1 MYLPTR
7 PRHGFPARAVGLA
20 VLAFLAMA
28 LLAFGAWRGIGWWQ
42 GSRAVAALQ
51 PQVKLVSVYVTR
63 VLEYQFG
70 EESNITVGEFIQV
83 TENGLAEIEKATVA
97 IKAARGTDATTV
109 DKTVAYMGESQEL
122 LRALNRLARM
132 QVKVDTL
139 REQMERL
146 ELRAETATT
155 PAEQRAVREQL
166 AALLKSVVGVLG
178 EAQAQAEGTSKHL
191 ENLIGQQPWIQDT
204 FGKESAVPM
213 ALLQKSSDA
222 VSKSLGGGPERKQGL
237 GPAEHDG
244 RLPLAQPQQA
254 ARAVAL
260 TV

>member
-1 MYLPTR
+1 L
-7 PRHGFPARAVGLA
+7 AALALLAVG
-20 VLAFLAMA
+20 
-28 LLAFGAWRGIGWWQ
+28 LLAFGAWQAIGWWQ
-42 GSRAVAALQ
+42 GGRAVAALQ

-70 EESNITVGEFIQV
+70 EASNITVGEFIQV
-83 TENGLAEIEKATVA
+83 TENGLAEIEKATMAV
-97 IKAARGTDATTV
+97 KAARSTDAQTV

-139 REQMERL
+139 REQMDRL
-146 ELRAETATT
+146 EARADSANT

-166 AALLKSVVGVLG
+166 GTVLKSVLSVLG

-191 ENLIGQQPWIQDT
+191 DKLIVQQPWVQDT
-204 FGKESAVPM
+204 YGKESAVPL

-222 VSKSLGGGPERKQGL
+222 VSKSLGGSKDRKQGL
-237 GPAEHDG
+237 GPAEQHDKLPVG
-244 RLPLAQPQQA
+244 RVQHA
-254 ARAVAL
+254 ASPVAVIL
-260 TV
+260 